1 MTSPEQR
8 AEVEAVKVEQ
18 VDREAAWPF
27 RAGCYTREDQGKWDA
42 GCYDGCPAIQ
52 AFARHR
58 IAAQSA
64 RPPADQDEVEAVE
77 EGVRDYF
84 VNHTG
89 FVTVDGDNRVSA
101 SYGGNWIALSPSAIA
116 TAAIEALRPFREA
129 AEAKAREDAW
139 QPIETAPRDGTWVLT
154 WGADG
159 IGIAKCFPVPQVQ
172 PSGWS
177 PDTTHWRPLPAPPA
191 LDMRGER

>member
-18 VDREAAWPF
+18 VDRNLLEALEQ
-27 RAGCYTREDQGKWDA
+27 C
-42 GCYDGCPAIQ
+42 
-52 AFARHR
+52 AFATMGR
-58 IAAQSA
+58 IFLSDDALELIAAFRLAAQSA
-64 RPPADQDEVEAVE
+64 RHPADQDEVEAVE

-116 TAAIEALRPFREA
+116 TAAIERLRPFREA
-129 AEAKAREDAW
+129 AEAKAREEAAKVAAKVAERFYAARPGSF
-139 QPIETAPRDGTWVLT
+139 QMTAACTD
-154 WGADG
+154 
-159 IGIAKCFPVPQVQ
+159 IA
-172 PSGWS
+172 
-177 PDTTHWRPLPAPPA
+177 TAIRALPAPPA
-191 LDMRGER
+191 LDQGDAK